1 MGDVVSLNQYRKQR
15 EKALKARK
23 SAENRVVYG
32 LGKDERTTAR
42 NEQDRRQADL
52 EGKKLERGPSDE
64 PPRAG

>member
-23 SAENRVVYG
+23 SVENRAVFG
-32 LGKDERTTAR
+32 LNKDERAAAR
-42 NEQDRRQADL
+42 NEQERQRADL

-64 PPRAG
+64 PPRAS